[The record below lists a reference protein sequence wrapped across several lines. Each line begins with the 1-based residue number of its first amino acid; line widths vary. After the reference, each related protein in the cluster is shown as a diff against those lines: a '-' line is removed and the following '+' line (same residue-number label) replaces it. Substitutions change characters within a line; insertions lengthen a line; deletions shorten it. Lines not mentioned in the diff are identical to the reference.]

1 MKTLTLAIATAS
13 IGLVGLSAPATAQES
28 VKKSTSVSYA
38 GLNLN
43 TLEGQELLAQRLEI
57 AARRVCDYNGPSTT
71 TRIRKDARKCLA
83 KARTNA
89 RRQMASIIADQR
101 RGG

>member
-43 TLEGQELLAQRLEI
+43 TLECQELLAQRL
-57 AARRVCDYNGPSTT
+57 
-71 TRIRKDARKCLA
+71 
-83 KARTNA
+83 
-89 RRQMASIIADQR
+89 
-101 RGG
+101 